1 MKDGALWAQPRFECG
16 KCDGVFAY
24 DYAQLHICDYAQLK
38 NFFSQNTHSTAW
50 KFWHLWHILHFVMNP
65 YKKLSIYWL
74 LTFFK
79 RVKCLKANVKLVPLR
94 VQVRPWG
101 GSLRPGGPPAR
112 QKGEAPPC
120 QWTTWTRAKD
130 IHQSAVHLVISKT
143 HRPQI
148 KACVWWHRS
157 HSGSIVEH
165 GRASASGSLTDIHWS
180 DPIVPWSSV
189 NVSLVM
195 WHKCCAA

>member
-1 MKDGALWAQPRFECG
+1 MTLLTTIITGPLEHFFGNFEKEKDRSALGTAPVWMW

-50 KFWHLWHILHFVMNP
+50 KYWHLWHILHFVMNP

-112 QKGEAPPC
+112 QK
-120 QWTTWTRAKD
+120 
-130 IHQSAVHLVISKT
+130 
-143 HRPQI
+143 RP
-148 KACVWWHRS
+148 R
-157 HSGSIVEH
+157 
-165 GRASASGSLTDIHWS
+165 RASGPPGPGRRTYTSLLSI
-180 DPIVPWSSV
+180 
-189 NVSLVM
+189 LL
-195 WHKCCAA
+195 